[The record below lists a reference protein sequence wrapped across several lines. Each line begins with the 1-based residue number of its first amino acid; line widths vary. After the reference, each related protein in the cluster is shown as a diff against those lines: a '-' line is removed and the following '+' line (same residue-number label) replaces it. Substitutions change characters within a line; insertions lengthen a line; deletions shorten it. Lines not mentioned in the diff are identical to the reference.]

1 MYMSNMV
8 KSAEEMLNTKGFI
21 SPLLK
26 DNGIKVKILTD
37 DMANSDSLKIVNQNG
52 EKELFAKMY
61 EYTQGFYATFSMA
74 ITSALLLTYLF

>member
-37 DMANSDSLKIVNQNG
+37 DMANSDSLKIVN
-52 EKELFAKMY
+52 
-61 EYTQGFYATFSMA
+61 
-74 ITSALLLTYLF
+74 